1 MKKLI
6 VIVLFCLSLSALF
19 SLGSG
24 LYDYA
29 YSIFLSG
36 YNINKLGSYPKQI
49 SYYKWD
55 VFWEL
60 RRTDIYTYTYNE
72 KGQIVKIEKTDQET
86 GKREEYHYLYL
97 GENCI
102 YAKHLFFNKNE
113 NKPRL
118 INEIKIQY
126 NDTGFIEKY
135 YSDNELDNIYYYFFD
150 NEKRIASIKNEYFN
164 PFAEKMVLSFIWEV
178 SYKGETRVI
187 EKINKKFYDTKG
199 NLTED
204 RKVPYSYEGE
214 KTMIQ
219 NADWLETIL
228 TYNNELLTKIEILSP
243 QGEYANDLTTLK
255 YDTAGRLLEEET
267 IGIYKSGAVGS
278 GARYVMEY

>member
-1 MKKLI
+1 M
-6 VIVLFCLSLSALF
+6 FCLSLSALF

-49 SYYKWD
+49 SYYRRD
-55 VFWEL
+55 GSWEL
-60 RRTDIYTYTYNE
+60 DSIDIYTYTYNE
-72 KGQIVKIEKTDQET
+72 KGQVIKIEKTDQET
-86 GKREEYHYLYL
+86 GEREEYHYLYM
-97 GENCI
+97 GDNCTHV
-102 YAKHLFFNKNE
+102 KRLFFDKNE